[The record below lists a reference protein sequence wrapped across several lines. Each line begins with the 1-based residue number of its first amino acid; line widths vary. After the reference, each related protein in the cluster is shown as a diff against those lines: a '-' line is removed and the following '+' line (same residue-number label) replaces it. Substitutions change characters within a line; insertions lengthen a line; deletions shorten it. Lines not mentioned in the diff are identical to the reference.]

1 MNGNDPR
8 PELRCEE
15 ASLALAGALDGE
27 LAPEAARDLELHV
40 ARCARCARE
49 RDELAALQR
58 VLQRDAGA
66 DAAPSE
72 VAEARLQLRR
82 ALEHERDLS
91 RTTAATAAVLPGG
104 RVRLLRRELLKAAS
118 FVLLLALFVPVLPRL
133 QRDVTPAHGGNVAV
147 ALAGEARDLAH
158 RVGAWLPSLPE
169 WSLPTEPP
177 ESLRSWLGALHSDVR

>member
-15 ASLALAGALDGE
+15 ASLALAEALEGE
-27 LAPEAARDLELHV
+27 LAPDAARALELHV

-49 RDELAALQR
+49 RDELATLQR
-58 VLQRDAGA
+58 LFQRDAGA

-72 VAEARLQLRR
+72 VAEARLRLRR
-82 ALEHERDLS
+82 ALGHERAAP
-91 RTTAATAAVLPGG
+91 RAAATLVEPTW
-104 RVRLLRRELLKAAS
+104 RIRLLRRELLKAAG
-118 FVLLLALFVPVLPRL
+118 FALLLALFVPVLPRL
-133 QRDVTPAHGGNVAV
+133 QRDVAPVRGGNVALS
-147 ALAGEARDLAH
+147 LAGEARDLAH

>member
-15 ASLALAGALDGE
+15 ASLALAAQLDGE
-27 LAPEAARDLELHV
+27 LAPELARDLEWHV

-82 ALEHERDLS
+82 ALAHERDVT
-91 RTTAATAAVLPGG
+91 RAAATATVAPGG
-104 RVRLLRRELLKAAS
+104 RVRLLRRELLKAAG

-133 QRDVTPAHGGNVAV
+133 QRDVAPAHDGNVAL

-177 ESLRSWLGALHSDVR
+177 ESLRSWLGALHSEVR

>member
-15 ASLALAGALDGE
+15 ASLALAGALDGA
-27 LAPEAARDLELHV
+27 LAPDTARALELHL
-40 ARCARCARE
+40 ASCARCARE

-58 VLQRDAGA
+58 MLQRDARA

-82 ALEHERDLS
+82 ALGHER
-91 RTTAATAAVLPGG
+91 AAPRAAAAVQPIW
-104 RVRLLRRELLKAAS
+104 RVRLLRRELLKAAG

-133 QRDVTPAHGGNVAV
+133 QRDVTPVHGGNVALS
-147 ALAGEARDLAH
+147 LAGEARDLAH

-169 WSLPTEPP
+169 WNLPTEPP
-177 ESLRSWLGALHSDVR
+177 ESLRSWLGALHSDDR

>member
-15 ASLALAGALDGE
+15 ASLALAEALDDE
-27 LAPEAARDLELHV
+27 LAPDTARALELHV

-49 RDELAALQR
+49 RDELTTLQR
-58 VLQRDAGA
+58 LFQRDAGA

-82 ALEHERDLS
+82 ALGHERAAP
-91 RTTAATAAVLPGG
+91 RAAATLVEPTW
-104 RVRLLRRELLKAAS
+104 RVRLLRRELLQAAG
-118 FVLLLALFVPVLPRL
+118 FALLLALFVPVLPRL
-133 QRDVTPAHGGNVAV
+133 QRDIAPVRSSNVALS
-147 ALAGEARDLAH
+147 LANKARDLAH

-169 WSLPTEPP
+169 WNLPTEPP
-177 ESLRSWLGALHSDVR
+177 ESLRSWLGALHSDAR

>member
-15 ASLALAGALDGE
+15 ASLALSGALDGE
-27 LAPEAARDLELHV
+27 LAPDTARALELHL
-40 ARCARCARE
+40 ASCARCARE

-58 VLQRDAGA
+58 MVERDAGT

-72 VAEARLQLRR
+72 IAEARLQLRR
-82 ALEHERDLS
+82 ALEHERATP
-91 RTTAATAAVLPGG
+91 RAAAATVAPAW
-104 RVRLLRRELLKAAS
+104 RVRLLRRELLKAAG

-133 QRDVTPAHGGNVAV
+133 QRDVTPVHGGNVALS
-147 ALAGEARDLAH
+147 LAGEARDVAH

-177 ESLRSWLGALHSDVR
+177 ESLRSWLGALHSDDR

>member
-15 ASLALAGALDGE
+15 ASLALAEALDGE
-27 LAPEAARDLELHV
+27 LAPDAARALELHV
-40 ARCARCARE
+40 ARCARCARA
-49 RDELAALQR
+49 RDELATLQR
-58 VLQRDAGA
+58 LFQRDAGA

-82 ALEHERDLS
+82 ALGHERNVP
-91 RTTAATAAVLPGG
+91 RTSAAATLVEPTW
-104 RVRLLRRELLKAAS
+104 RIRLLRRELLKAAG
-118 FVLLLALFVPVLPRL
+118 FALLLALFVPVLPRL
-133 QRDVTPAHGGNVAV
+133 QRDVAPVRGGNVALS
-147 ALAGEARDLAH
+147 LAGEARDLAH